1 MNTLYLQCNMGA
13 AGDMLTAALYE
24 LLPNREEFLHTLNH
38 MGLPGVEF
46 HAVPAQS
53 CGISGTHMDVVVYGQ
68 REESVDHPHVHDHE
82 HHHHHDHEHDHVHE
96 HHHHHEH
103 EHTHEHE
110 HGHHHHATLH
120 DVEHLIGHLNL
131 PAPVLDMARQVYH
144 RLAQAEAQAH
154 GTAVDLVH
162 FHEVGALDAVAD
174 VAAACYALYLLHP
187 DEVVVSPVHVGSGM
201 VRCAHGVVPVP
212 APATAILLQ
221 GVPCYGGQVQGEL
234 CTPTGA
240 ALLATFATRFGPMPP
255 MVLENT
261 GYGMG
266 KKEFSAANCVRALWG
281 HTQENA
287 GNEILELVCNLDDMT
302 PEALSFACQRLLEEG
317 ALDVYT
323 LPGCMKKGRPGWQ
336 LVALCDPAHKDTLI
350 RQVFAQTSTTGL
362 RVRACEKHVL
372 DYTITTRETPYGPV
386 RMKTAQGYGVRRT
399 KPEYE
404 DMARIA
410 RAHKLT
416 LRQIFHKES

>member
-53 CGISGTHMDVVVYGQ
+53 CGISGTHMDVVLHGE
-68 REESVDHPHVHDHE
+68 REESLD
-82 HHHHHDHEHDHVHE
+82 HHHDHN
-96 HHHHHEH
+96 HHHHEH
-103 EHTHEHE
+103 EHE
-110 HGHHHHATLH
+110 HGHEHHHHHHTTLH

-131 PAPVLDMARQVYH
+131 PAPVLEQARAVYH
-144 RLAQAEAQAH
+144 RLAQAESKAH
-154 GTAVDLVH
+154 GVEVDLVH

-201 VRCAHGVVPVP
+201 VHCAHGIVPVP
-212 APATAILLQ
+212 APATAHLLE
-221 GVPCYGGQVQGEL
+221 GVPCYGGDIQGEL

-240 ALLATFATRFGPMPP
+240 ALLTTFATRFGPMPP
-255 MVLENT
+255 MVLEHT

-266 KKEFSAANCVRALWG
+266 KKEFPAANCVRAMLG
-281 HTQENA
+281 RTQET
-287 GNEILELVCNLDDMT
+287 GSEILELVCNLDDMT

-336 LVALCDPAHKDTLI
+336 LVALCDPARKDPLI
-350 RQVFAQTSTTGL
+350 HQVFALTSTTGL
-362 RVRACEKHVL
+362 RVRTCEKHVL
-372 DYTITTRETPYGPV
+372 SYTITTRETPYGPV
-386 RMKTAQGYGVRRT
+386 RVKKAQGYGVRRS

-410 RAHKLT
+410 REHKIT
-416 LRQIFHKES
+416 LKQIFHRD

>member
-24 LLPNREEFLHTLNH
+24 LLPNQAEYLHTLNH

-46 HAVPAQS
+46 HALPAQS
-53 CGISGTHMDVVVYGQ
+53 CGIQGTHMDVVVHGE
-68 REESVDHPHVHDHE
+68 REESVDHHPHDHD
-82 HHHHHDHEHDHVHE
+82 HPHDHE

-103 EHTHEHE
+103 EHE
-110 HGHHHHATLH
+110 HGHAHHHHTSLH
-120 DVEHLIGHLNL
+120 DVEHLISHLNL
-131 PAPVLDMARQVYH
+131 PAPVLEQARQVYH
-144 RLAQAEAQAH
+144 RLAQAESKAH
-154 GTAVDLVH
+154 GQPVDLVH

-174 VAAACYALYLLHP
+174 VVAACYALHLLSP
-187 DEVVVSPVHVGSGM
+187 DQVVVSPVHVGSGM
-201 VRCAHGVVPVP
+201 VRCAHGLVPVP
-212 APATAILLQ
+212 APATAHLLE
-221 GVPCYGGQVQGEL
+221 GVPCYGGDIHGEL

-240 ALLATFATRFGPMPP
+240 ALLSTFATRFGAMPP
-255 MVLENT
+255 MVLEKT

-266 KKEFSAANCVRALWG
+266 KKEFPAANCVRALWG
-281 HTQENA
+281 HTQESA
-287 GNEILELVCNLDDMT
+287 GEILELVCNLDDMT

-317 ALDVYT
+317 ALDIYT

-336 LVALCDPAHKDTLI
+336 LVALCDREHKEHLI

-362 RVRACEKHVL
+362 RVRTCEKHML
-372 DYTITTRETPYGPV
+372 TCTFTTRDTPYGPV
-386 RMKTAQGYGVRRT
+386 RMKKAQGYGVTRS

-410 RAHKLT
+410 REHKIT
-416 LRQIFHKES
+416 LKQIFHK

>member
-53 CGISGTHMDVVVYGQ
+53 CGISGTHMDVVVHGE
-68 REESVDHPHVHDHE
+68 REESLDHHHNHDNDHD
-82 HHHHHDHEHDHVHE
+82 HHHHHDHEHEHGHE
-96 HHHHHEH
+96 HHHHHH
-103 EHTHEHE
+103 HT
-110 HGHHHHATLH
+110 TLH

-131 PAPVLDMARQVYH
+131 PAPVLEQARAVYH
-144 RLAQAEAQAH
+144 RLAQAESQAH
-154 GTAVDLVH
+154 GVEVDLVH

-201 VRCAHGVVPVP
+201 VHCAHGIVPVP
-212 APATAILLQ
+212 APATAHLLE
-221 GVPCYGGQVQGEL
+221 GVPCYGGDIQGEL

-240 ALLATFATRFGPMPP
+240 ALLTTFATRFGPMPP
-255 MVLENT
+255 MVLEHT

-266 KKEFSAANCVRALWG
+266 KKEFPAANCVRAMLG
-281 HTQENA
+281 HTQDTENV
-287 GNEILELVCNLDDMT
+287 ILELVCNLDDMT

-336 LVALCDPAHKDTLI
+336 LVALCDSAHKDPLI
-350 RQVFAQTSTTGL
+350 HQVFALTSTTGL
-362 RVRACEKHVL
+362 RVRTCEKHVL
-372 DYTITTRETPYGPV
+372 DYSITTRETPYGPV
-386 RMKTAQGYGVRRT
+386 RVKKAQGYGVRRS

-410 RAHKLT
+410 RTHKIT
-416 LRQIFHKES
+416 LKQIFHRD

>member
-53 CGISGTHMDVVVYGQ
+53 CGLSGTHMDVVVHGE
-68 REESVDHPHVHDHE
+68 REESVDH
-82 HHHHHDHEHDHVHE
+82 

-103 EHTHEHE
+103 EHE
-110 HGHHHHATLH
+110 HGHEHHHHHHHTTLH

-131 PAPVLDMARQVYH
+131 PAPVLEQARAVYH
-144 RLAQAEAQAH
+144 RLAQAESKAH
-154 GTAVDLVH
+154 GVEVDLVH
-162 FHEVGALDAVAD
+162 FHEVGALDALAD

-201 VRCAHGVVPVP
+201 VHCAHGLVPVP
-212 APATAILLQ
+212 APATAHLLE
-221 GVPCYGGQVQGEL
+221 GVPCYGGDIQGEL

-240 ALLATFATRFGPMPP
+240 ALLTTFATRFGPMPP
-255 MVLENT
+255 MVLEHT

-266 KKEFSAANCVRALWG
+266 KKEFPAANCVRAMLG
-281 HTQENA
+281 HTQDTE
-287 GNEILELVCNLDDMT
+287 NEILELVCNLDDMT

-336 LVALCDPAHKDTLI
+336 LVALCDPAHKDPLTH
-350 RQVFAQTSTTGL
+350 QVFALTSTTGL
-362 RVRACEKHVL
+362 RVRTCEKHVL
-372 DYTITTRETPYGPV
+372 SYTITTRETPYGPV
-386 RMKTAQGYGVRRT
+386 RVKKAQGYGVRRS

-410 RAHKLT
+410 REHKIT
-416 LRQIFHKES
+416 LKQIFHRD

>member
-53 CGISGTHMDVVVYGQ
+53 CGISGTHMDVVVHGE
-68 REESVDHPHVHDHE
+68 REESVDH
-82 HHHHHDHEHDHVHE
+82 HHD
-96 HHHHHEH
+96 HHHEH
-103 EHTHEHE
+103 EHEHE
-110 HGHHHHATLH
+110 HGHEHHHHTTLH

-131 PAPVLDMARQVYH
+131 PAPVLEQARAVYH
-144 RLAQAEAQAH
+144 RLAQAESQAH
-154 GTAVDLVH
+154 GVEVDLVH

-201 VRCAHGVVPVP
+201 VHCAHGIVPGP
-212 APATAILLQ
+212 APATAHLLE
-221 GVPCYGGQVQGEL
+221 GVPCYGGDIQGEL

-240 ALLATFATRFGPMPP
+240 ALLTTFATRFGPMPP
-255 MVLENT
+255 MVLEHT

-266 KKEFSAANCVRALWG
+266 KKEFSAANCVRAMLG
-281 HTQENA
+281 HTQEDK
-287 GNEILELVCNLDDMT
+287 GEILELVCNLDDMT

-336 LVALCDPAHKDTLI
+336 LVALCDSAHKDPLI
-350 RQVFAQTSTTGL
+350 HQVFALTSTTGL
-362 RVRACEKHVL
+362 RVRTCEKHVL
-372 DYTITTRETPYGPV
+372 DYSITTRETPYGPV
-386 RMKTAQGYGVRRT
+386 RVKKAQGYGVRRS

-410 RAHKLT
+410 REHKIT
-416 LRQIFHKES
+416 LKQIFHRD

>member
-53 CGISGTHMDVVVYGQ
+53 CGLSGTHMDVVVHGE
-68 REESVDHPHVHDHE
+68 REESVDHHHNHDNDHD
-82 HHHHHDHEHDHVHE
+82 HHHHHDHEHEHGHE
-96 HHHHHEH
+96 HHHHH
-103 EHTHEHE
+103 
-110 HGHHHHATLH
+110 HHHTTLH

-131 PAPVLDMARQVYH
+131 PAPVLEQARAVYH
-144 RLAQAEAQAH
+144 RLAQAESKAH
-154 GTAVDLVH
+154 GVEVDLVH

-201 VRCAHGVVPVP
+201 VHCAHGIVPVP
-212 APATAILLQ
+212 APATAHLLE
-221 GVPCYGGQVQGEL
+221 GVPCYGGDIQGEL

-240 ALLATFATRFGPMPP
+240 ALLTTFATRFGPMPP
-255 MVLENT
+255 MVLEHT

-266 KKEFSAANCVRALWG
+266 KKEFPAANCVRAMLG
-281 HTQENA
+281 HTQEA
-287 GNEILELVCNLDDMT
+287 KGEILELVCNLDDMT

-323 LPGCMKKGRPGWQ
+323 LPGCMKKGRPGWH
-336 LVALCDPAHKDTLI
+336 LVALCDSAHKDHLI
-350 RQVFAQTSTTGL
+350 HQVFALTSTTGL
-362 RVRACEKHVL
+362 RVRTCEKHVL

-386 RMKTAQGYGVRRT
+386 RVKKAQGYGVRRS

-410 RAHKLT
+410 REHKIT
-416 LRQIFHKES
+416 LKQIFHRD

>member
-53 CGISGTHMDVVVYGQ
+53 CGISGTHMDVVVHGE
-68 REESVDHPHVHDHE
+68 REESLDHHHNNDNDNDHD
-82 HHHHHDHEHDHVHE
+82 HHHHHDHEHEHGHE
-96 HHHHHEH
+96 HHHHHH
-103 EHTHEHE
+103 HT
-110 HGHHHHATLH
+110 TLH

-131 PAPVLDMARQVYH
+131 PAPVLEQARAVYH
-144 RLAQAEAQAH
+144 RLAQAESQAH
-154 GTAVDLVH
+154 GVEVDLVH

-201 VRCAHGVVPVP
+201 VHCAHGLVPVP
-212 APATAILLQ
+212 APATAHLLE
-221 GVPCYGGQVQGEL
+221 GVPCYGGDIQGEL

-240 ALLATFATRFGPMPP
+240 ALLTTFATRFGPMPP
-255 MVLENT
+255 MVLEHT

-266 KKEFSAANCVRALWG
+266 KKEFPAANCVRAMLG
-281 HTQENA
+281 RTQET
-287 GNEILELVCNLDDMT
+287 GSEILELVCNLDDMT

-336 LVALCDPAHKDTLI
+336 LVALCDSAHKDPLI
-350 RQVFAQTSTTGL
+350 HQVFALTSTTGL
-362 RVRACEKHVL
+362 RVRTCEKHVL

-386 RMKTAQGYGVRRT
+386 RVKKAQGYGVRRS

-410 RAHKLT
+410 REHKIT
-416 LRQIFHKES
+416 LKQIFHRD

>member
-24 LLPNREEFLHTLNH
+24 LLPNQEEFLHTLNH

-46 HAVPAQS
+46 HALPAQS
-53 CGISGTHMDVVVYGQ
+53 CGITGTHMDVVVHGQ
-68 REESVDHPHVHDHE
+68 REESVDHHHDHSHEHSHHDHDHEHE
-82 HHHHHDHEHDHVHE
+82 HHHHDHT
-96 HHHHHEH
+96 HHHHH
-103 EHTHEHE
+103 T
-110 HGHHHHATLH
+110 TLH
-120 DVEHLIGHLNL
+120 DVEHLISHLNL
-131 PAPVLDMARQVYH
+131 PAPVLEQARAVYH
-144 RLAQAEAQAH
+144 RLAQAESRAH
-154 GTAVDLVH
+154 GVEVDLVH

-174 VAAACYALYLLHP
+174 VAAACYALYLLAP

-212 APATAILLQ
+212 APATAHLLE
-221 GVPCYGGQVQGEL
+221 GVPCYGGEIQGEL

-240 ALLATFATRFGPMPP
+240 ALLSTFATRFGPMPP
-255 MVLENT
+255 MVLEKT

-266 KKEFSAANCVRALWG
+266 KKEFPAANCVRALWG
-281 HTQENA
+281 HTQET
-287 GNEILELVCNLDDMT
+287 GGEILELVCNLDDMT

-336 LVALCDPAHKDTLI
+336 LVALCDTTHKDHLI
-350 RQVFAQTSTTGL
+350 GQIFAQTSTTGL
-362 RVRACEKHVL
+362 RVRRCEKHVL
-372 DYTITTRETPYGPV
+372 SYTIATRDTPYGPV
-386 RMKTAQGYGVRRT
+386 RMKKAQGYGVSRS

-410 RAHKLT
+410 REHKIT
-416 LRQIFHKES
+416 LKQIFHK

>member
-53 CGISGTHMDVVVYGQ
+53 CGISGTHMDVVVHGE
-68 REESVDHPHVHDHE
+68 REESLDPHHG
-82 HHHHHDHEHDHVHE
+82 
-96 HHHHHEH
+96 HHHHEH
-103 EHTHEHE
+103 EHE
-110 HGHHHHATLH
+110 HGHEHHHHHHTTLH

-131 PAPVLDMARQVYH
+131 PAPVLEQARAVYH
-144 RLAQAEAQAH
+144 RLAQAESKAH
-154 GTAVDLVH
+154 GVEVDLVH

-201 VRCAHGVVPVP
+201 VHCAHGLVPVP
-212 APATAILLQ
+212 APATAHLLE
-221 GVPCYGGQVQGEL
+221 GVPCYGGDIQGEL

-240 ALLATFATRFGPMPP
+240 ALLTTFATRFGPMPP
-255 MVLENT
+255 MVLEHT

-266 KKEFSAANCVRALWG
+266 KKEFPAANCVRAMLG
-281 HTQENA
+281 RTQET
-287 GNEILELVCNLDDMT
+287 GSEILELVCNLDDMT

-336 LVALCDPAHKDTLI
+336 LVALCDPAHKDPLI
-350 RQVFAQTSTTGL
+350 HQVFALTSTTGL
-362 RVRACEKHVL
+362 RVRTCEKHVL

-386 RMKTAQGYGVRRT
+386 RVKRAQGYGVRRS

-410 RAHKLT
+410 REHKIT
-416 LRQIFHKES
+416 LKQIFHRD

>member
-53 CGISGTHMDVVVYGQ
+53 CGISGTHMDVVVHGE
-68 REESVDHPHVHDHE
+68 REESLDHHHNNDNDHD
-82 HHHHHDHEHDHVHE
+82 HHHHHDHEHEHGHE
-96 HHHHHEH
+96 HHHHHH
-103 EHTHEHE
+103 HT
-110 HGHHHHATLH
+110 TLH

-131 PAPVLDMARQVYH
+131 PAPVLEQARAVYH
-144 RLAQAEAQAH
+144 RLAQAESKAH
-154 GTAVDLVH
+154 GVEVDLVH

-201 VRCAHGVVPVP
+201 VHCAHGIVPVP
-212 APATAILLQ
+212 APATAHLLE
-221 GVPCYGGQVQGEL
+221 GVPCYGGEIQGEL

-240 ALLATFATRFGPMPP
+240 ALLTTFATRFGPMPP
-255 MVLENT
+255 MVLEHT

-266 KKEFSAANCVRALWG
+266 KKEFPAANCVRAMLG
-281 HTQENA
+281 HTQDTENV
-287 GNEILELVCNLDDMT
+287 ILELVCNLDDMT

-336 LVALCDPAHKDTLI
+336 LVALCDSAHKDPLI
-350 RQVFAQTSTTGL
+350 HQVFALTSTTGL
-362 RVRACEKHVL
+362 RVRTCEKHVL
-372 DYTITTRETPYGPV
+372 DYSITTRETPYGPV
-386 RMKTAQGYGVRRT
+386 RVKRAQGYGVRRS

-410 RAHKLT
+410 REHKIT
-416 LRQIFHKES
+416 LKQIFHRD

>member
-53 CGISGTHMDVVVYGQ
+53 CGLSGTHMDVVVHGE
-68 REESVDHPHVHDHE
+68 REESLD
-82 HHHHHDHEHDHVHE
+82 HHHG
-96 HHHHHEH
+96 HHHHEH
-103 EHTHEHE
+103 EHE
-110 HGHHHHATLH
+110 HGHEHHHHHHHTTLH

-131 PAPVLDMARQVYH
+131 PAPVLEQARAVYH
-144 RLAQAEAQAH
+144 RLAQAESKAH
-154 GTAVDLVH
+154 GVEVDLVH

-201 VRCAHGVVPVP
+201 VHCAHGIVPVP
-212 APATAILLQ
+212 APATAHLLE
-221 GVPCYGGQVQGEL
+221 GVPCYGGDIQGEL

-240 ALLATFATRFGPMPP
+240 ALLTTFATRFGPMPP
-255 MVLENT
+255 MVLEHT

-266 KKEFSAANCVRALWG
+266 KKEFPAANCVRAMLG
-281 HTQENA
+281 RTQET
-287 GNEILELVCNLDDMT
+287 GSEILELVCNLDDMT

-336 LVALCDPAHKDTLI
+336 LVALCDPAHKDPLI
-350 RQVFAQTSTTGL
+350 HQVFALTSTIGL
-362 RVRACEKHVL
+362 RVRTCEKHVL
-372 DYTITTRETPYGPV
+372 DYSITTRETPYGPV
-386 RMKTAQGYGVRRT
+386 RVKKAQGYGVRRS

-410 RAHKLT
+410 REHKIT
-416 LRQIFHKES
+416 LKQIFHRD

>member
-53 CGISGTHMDVVVYGQ
+53 CGISGTHMDVVVHGE
-68 REESVDHPHVHDHE
+68 REESLDHHHNNDNDHD
-82 HHHHHDHEHDHVHE
+82 HHHHHDHEHEHGHE
-96 HHHHHEH
+96 HHHHHH
-103 EHTHEHE
+103 HT
-110 HGHHHHATLH
+110 TLH

-131 PAPVLDMARQVYH
+131 PAPVLEQARAVYH
-144 RLAQAEAQAH
+144 RLAQAESKAH
-154 GTAVDLVH
+154 GVEVDLVH

-201 VRCAHGVVPVP
+201 VHCAHGIVPVP
-212 APATAILLQ
+212 APATAHLLE
-221 GVPCYGGQVQGEL
+221 GVPCYGGEIQGEL

-240 ALLATFATRFGPMPP
+240 ALLTTFATRFGPMPP
-255 MVLENT
+255 MVLEHT

-266 KKEFSAANCVRALWG
+266 KKEFPAANCVRAMLG
-281 HTQENA
+281 HTQDTENV
-287 GNEILELVCNLDDMT
+287 ILELVCNLDDMT

-336 LVALCDPAHKDTLI
+336 LVALCDSAHKDPLI
-350 RQVFAQTSTTGL
+350 HQVFALTSTTGL
-362 RVRACEKHVL
+362 RVRTCEKHVL

-386 RMKTAQGYGVRRT
+386 RVKKAQGYGVRRS

-410 RAHKLT
+410 REHKIT
-416 LRQIFHKES
+416 LKQIFHRD

>member
-1 MNTLYLQCNMGA
+1 MKTLYLECNMGA

-53 CGISGTHMDVVVYGQ
+53 CGISGTHMDVVVHGE
-68 REESVDHPHVHDHE
+68 REESLDHHHNHDNDHD
-82 HHHHHDHEHDHVHE
+82 HHHHHDHEHEHGHE
-96 HHHHHEH
+96 HHHHHH
-103 EHTHEHE
+103 HT
-110 HGHHHHATLH
+110 TLH

-131 PAPVLDMARQVYH
+131 PAPVLEQARAVYH
-144 RLAQAEAQAH
+144 RLAQAESKAH
-154 GTAVDLVH
+154 GVEVDLVH

-187 DEVVVSPVHVGSGM
+187 NEVVVSPVHVGSGM
-201 VRCAHGVVPVP
+201 VHCAHGIVPVP
-212 APATAILLQ
+212 APATAHLLE
-221 GVPCYGGQVQGEL
+221 GVPCYGGDIQGEL

-240 ALLATFATRFGPMPP
+240 ALLTTFATRFGPMPT
-255 MVLENT
+255 MVLEHT

-266 KKEFSAANCVRALWG
+266 KKEFPAANCVRAMLG
-281 HTQENA
+281 HTQDTE
-287 GNEILELVCNLDDMT
+287 NEILELVCNLDDMT

-336 LVALCDPAHKDTLI
+336 LVALCDSAHKDPLI
-350 RQVFAQTSTTGL
+350 HQVFALTSTTGL
-362 RVRACEKHVL
+362 RVRTCEKHVL

-386 RMKTAQGYGVRRT
+386 RVKKAQGYGVRRS

-410 RAHKLT
+410 RTHKIT
-416 LRQIFHKES
+416 LKQIFHRD

>member
-24 LLPNREEFLHTLNH
+24 LLPNREEFLYTLNH

-46 HAVPAQS
+46 HAIPAQS
-53 CGISGTHMDVVVYGQ
+53 CGITGTHMDVVVHGE
-68 REESVDHPHVHDHE
+68 REESVDHHHDHHHHHDHDHTHHHTHEHDHEHDHE
-82 HHHHHDHEHDHVHE
+82 HHHDHT
-96 HHHHHEH
+96 HHHHH
-103 EHTHEHE
+103 T
-110 HGHHHHATLH
+110 TLH
-120 DVEHLIGHLNL
+120 DVEHLISHLNL
-131 PAPVLDMARQVYH
+131 PAPVLEQARAVYH
-144 RLAQAEAQAH
+144 RLALAESKAH
-154 GTAVDLVH
+154 GTSVDLVH

-187 DEVVVSPVHVGSGM
+187 DEVVASPIHVGSGM

-212 APATAILLQ
+212 APATAHLLE
-221 GVPCYGGQVQGEL
+221 GIPCYGGDILGEL

-240 ALLATFATRFGPMPP
+240 ALLSTFATRFGPMPP
-255 MVLENT
+255 MVLEKT

-266 KKEFSAANCVRALWG
+266 KKEFPAANCVRALWG
-281 HTQENA
+281 HTQET
-287 GNEILELVCNLDDMT
+287 GSEILELVCNLDDMT

-336 LVALCDPAHKDTLI
+336 LVVLCDVPHKEHLMG
-350 RQVFAQTSTTGL
+350 QVFAQTSTTGL
-362 RVRACEKHVL
+362 RVRVCEKHVL
-372 DYTITTRETPYGPV
+372 DYTITTRDTPYGPV
-386 RMKTAQGYGVRRT
+386 RVKKAQGYGVSRS

-416 LRQIFHKES
+416 LKQIFHK

>member
-53 CGISGTHMDVVVYGQ
+53 CGLSGTHMDVVVHGE
-68 REESVDHPHVHDHE
+68 REESVDH
-82 HHHHHDHEHDHVHE
+82 HHD

-103 EHTHEHE
+103 EHGHE
-110 HGHHHHATLH
+110 HHHHHHHTTLH

-131 PAPVLDMARQVYH
+131 PAPVLEQARAVYH
-144 RLAQAEAQAH
+144 RLAQAESKAH
-154 GTAVDLVH
+154 GVEVDLVH

-201 VRCAHGVVPVP
+201 VHCAHGLVPVP
-212 APATAILLQ
+212 APATAHLLE
-221 GVPCYGGQVQGEL
+221 GVPCYGGDIPGEL

-240 ALLATFATRFGPMPP
+240 ALLTTFATRFGPMPP
-255 MVLENT
+255 MVLEHT

-266 KKEFSAANCVRALWG
+266 KKEFPAANCVRAMLG
-281 HTQENA
+281 HTQDTENV
-287 GNEILELVCNLDDMT
+287 ILELVCNLDDMT

-336 LVALCDPAHKDTLI
+336 LVALCDSAHKDPLI
-350 RQVFAQTSTTGL
+350 HQVFALTSTTGL
-362 RVRACEKHVL
+362 RVRTCEKHVL
-372 DYTITTRETPYGPV
+372 DYSITTRETPYGPV
-386 RMKTAQGYGVRRT
+386 RVKKAQGYGVRRS

-410 RAHKLT
+410 REHKIT
-416 LRQIFHKES
+416 LKQIFHRD

>member
-46 HAVPAQS
+46 HALPAQS
-53 CGISGTHMDVVVYGQ
+53 CGISGTHMDVVVHGE
-68 REESVDHPHVHDHE
+68 REESVDHHHDHHHEHEHEHGHEHEHEHGHE
-82 HHHHHDHEHDHVHE
+82 HHHHH
-96 HHHHHEH
+96 HHH
-103 EHTHEHE
+103 T
-110 HGHHHHATLH
+110 TLH

-131 PAPVLDMARQVYH
+131 PAPVLEQARAVYH
-144 RLAQAEAQAH
+144 RLAQAESKAH
-154 GTAVDLVH
+154 GVEVDLVH

-201 VRCAHGVVPVP
+201 VHCAHGIVPVP
-212 APATAILLQ
+212 APATAHLLE
-221 GVPCYGGQVQGEL
+221 GVPCYGGDIPGEL

-240 ALLATFATRFGPMPP
+240 ALLTTFATRFGPMPP
-255 MVLENT
+255 MVLEHT

-266 KKEFSAANCVRALWG
+266 KKEFPAANCVRAMLG
-281 HTQENA
+281 HTQDTENV
-287 GNEILELVCNLDDMT
+287 ILELVCNLDDMT

-336 LVALCDPAHKDTLI
+336 LVALCDPAHKDPLI
-350 RQVFAQTSTTGL
+350 HQVFALTSTTGL
-362 RVRACEKHVL
+362 RVRTCEKHVL
-372 DYTITTRETPYGPV
+372 DYSITTRETPYGPV
-386 RMKTAQGYGVRRT
+386 RVKKAQGYGVRRS

-410 RAHKLT
+410 REHKIT
-416 LRQIFHKES
+416 LKQIFHRD

>member
-53 CGISGTHMDVVVYGQ
+53 CGLSGTHMDVVVHGE
-68 REESVDHPHVHDHE
+68 REESLD
-82 HHHHHDHEHDHVHE
+82 HHHG
-96 HHHHHEH
+96 HHHHEH
-103 EHTHEHE
+103 EHE
-110 HGHHHHATLH
+110 HGHEHHHHHHHTTLH

-131 PAPVLDMARQVYH
+131 PAPVLEQARAVYH
-144 RLAQAEAQAH
+144 RLAQAESKAH
-154 GTAVDLVH
+154 GVEVDLVH

-201 VRCAHGVVPVP
+201 VHCAHGIVPVP
-212 APATAILLQ
+212 APATAHLLE
-221 GVPCYGGQVQGEL
+221 GVPCYGGDIQGEL

-240 ALLATFATRFGPMPP
+240 ALLTTFATRFGPMPP
-255 MVLENT
+255 MVLEHT

-266 KKEFSAANCVRALWG
+266 KKEFPAANCVRAMLG
-281 HTQENA
+281 HTQDTENV
-287 GNEILELVCNLDDMT
+287 ILELVCNLDDMT

-336 LVALCDPAHKDTLI
+336 LVALCDPAHKDPLI
-350 RQVFAQTSTTGL
+350 HQVFALTSTTGL
-362 RVRACEKHVL
+362 RVRTCEKHVL

-386 RMKTAQGYGVRRT
+386 RVKKAQGYGVRRS

-410 RAHKLT
+410 REHKIT
-416 LRQIFHKES
+416 LKQIFHRD

>member
-53 CGISGTHMDVVVYGQ
+53 CGISGTHMDVVVHGE
-68 REESVDHPHVHDHE
+68 REESLD
-82 HHHHHDHEHDHVHE
+82 HHHG
-96 HHHHHEH
+96 HHHHEH
-103 EHTHEHE
+103 EHE
-110 HGHHHHATLH
+110 HGHEHHHHHHTTLH

-131 PAPVLDMARQVYH
+131 PAPVLEQARAVYH
-144 RLAQAEAQAH
+144 RLAQAESQAH
-154 GTAVDLVH
+154 GVEVDLVH

-201 VRCAHGVVPVP
+201 VHCAHGIVPVP
-212 APATAILLQ
+212 APATAHLLE
-221 GVPCYGGQVQGEL
+221 GVPCYGGDIQGEL

-240 ALLATFATRFGPMPP
+240 ALLTTFATRFGPMPP
-255 MVLENT
+255 MVLERT

-266 KKEFSAANCVRALWG
+266 KKEFPAANCVRAMLG
-281 HTQENA
+281 HTQVSE
-287 GNEILELVCNLDDMT
+287 GDILELVCNLDDMT

-336 LVALCDPAHKDTLI
+336 LVALCNPAHKDPLI
-350 RQVFAQTSTTGL
+350 HQVFALTSTTGL
-362 RVRACEKHVL
+362 RVRTCEKHVL

-386 RMKTAQGYGVRRT
+386 RVKKAQGYGVRRS

-410 RAHKLT
+410 REHKIT
-416 LRQIFHKES
+416 LKQIFHKES

>member
-53 CGISGTHMDVVVYGQ
+53 CGITGTHMDVVVHGE
-68 REESVDHPHVHDHE
+68 REESVDHHHDHDHHHHHEQEHEHDHEHEHE
-82 HHHHHDHEHDHVHE
+82 HHHHH
-96 HHHHHEH
+96 HH
-103 EHTHEHE
+103 T
-110 HGHHHHATLH
+110 TLH

-131 PAPVLDMARQVYH
+131 PAPVLEQARAVYH
-144 RLAQAEAQAH
+144 RLAQAESKAH
-154 GTAVDLVH
+154 GVEVDLVH

-201 VRCAHGVVPVP
+201 VHCAHGVVPVP
-212 APATAILLQ
+212 APATAHLLE
-221 GVPCYGGQVQGEL
+221 GVPCYGGDIQGEL

-240 ALLATFATRFGPMPP
+240 ALLTTFATRFGPMPP
-255 MVLENT
+255 MVLEHT

-266 KKEFSAANCVRALWG
+266 KKEFPAANCVRAMLG
-281 HTQENA
+281 HTQASE
-287 GNEILELVCNLDDMT
+287 NEILELVCNLDDMT

-336 LVALCDPAHKDTLI
+336 LVALCDPAHKDPLI
-350 RQVFAQTSTTGL
+350 HQVFALTSTTGL
-362 RVRACEKHVL
+362 RVRTCEKHVL
-372 DYTITTRETPYGPV
+372 SYTITTRETPYGPV
-386 RMKTAQGYGVRRT
+386 RVKKAQGYGVSRS

-410 RAHKLT
+410 REHKIT
-416 LRQIFHKES
+416 LKQIFHKDA

>member
-53 CGISGTHMDVVVYGQ
+53 CGISGTHMDVVVHGE
-68 REESVDHPHVHDHE
+68 REESLD
-82 HHHHHDHEHDHVHE
+82 HHHDHN
-96 HHHHHEH
+96 HHHHEH
-103 EHTHEHE
+103 EHGHE
-110 HGHHHHATLH
+110 HHHHHHHTTLH

-131 PAPVLDMARQVYH
+131 PAPVLEQARAVYH
-144 RLAQAEAQAH
+144 RLAQAESKAH
-154 GTAVDLVH
+154 GVEVDLVH

-174 VAAACYALYLLHP
+174 VTAACYALYLLHP

-201 VRCAHGVVPVP
+201 VHCAHGIVPVP
-212 APATAILLQ
+212 APATAHLLE
-221 GVPCYGGQVQGEL
+221 GVPCYGGDIQGEL

-240 ALLATFATRFGPMPP
+240 ALLTTFATRFGPMPP
-255 MVLENT
+255 MVLEHT

-266 KKEFSAANCVRALWG
+266 KKEFPAANCVRAMLG
-281 HTQENA
+281 HTQDTENV
-287 GNEILELVCNLDDMT
+287 ILELVCNLDDMT

-336 LVALCDPAHKDTLI
+336 LVALCDSAHKDPLI
-350 RQVFAQTSTTGL
+350 HQVFALTSTTGL
-362 RVRACEKHVL
+362 RVRTCEKHVL

-386 RMKTAQGYGVRRT
+386 RVKKAQGYGVRRS

-410 RAHKLT
+410 REHKIT
-416 LRQIFHKES
+416 LKQIFHKES

>member
-53 CGISGTHMDVVVYGQ
+53 CGISGTHMDVVVHGE
-68 REESVDHPHVHDHE
+68 REESVDHHHHHDHHHEHEHEHGHE
-82 HHHHHDHEHDHVHE
+82 HHHHH
-96 HHHHHEH
+96 HHH
-103 EHTHEHE
+103 T
-110 HGHHHHATLH
+110 TLH
-120 DVEHLIGHLNL
+120 NVEHLIGHLNL
-131 PAPVLDMARQVYH
+131 PAPVLEQARAVYH
-144 RLAQAEAQAH
+144 RLAQAESQAH
-154 GTAVDLVH
+154 GVEVDLVH

-174 VAAACYALYLLHP
+174 VTAACYALYLLHP

-201 VRCAHGVVPVP
+201 VHCAHGLVPVP
-212 APATAILLQ
+212 APATAHLLE
-221 GVPCYGGQVQGEL
+221 GVPCYGGDIQGEL

-240 ALLATFATRFGPMPP
+240 ALLTTFATRFGSMPP
-255 MVLENT
+255 MVLEKT

-266 KKEFSAANCVRALWG
+266 KKEFSAANCVRAMLG
-281 HTQENA
+281 HTQA
-287 GNEILELVCNLDDMT
+287 SGGEILELVCNLDDMT

-336 LVALCDPAHKDTLI
+336 LVVLCDGSHKEHLI
-350 RQVFAQTSTTGL
+350 RQVFALTSTTGL
-362 RVRACEKHVL
+362 RVRTCEKHVL
-372 DYTITTRETPYGPV
+372 NYTMTTRDTPYGPV
-386 RMKTAQGYGVRRT
+386 RVKRAQGYGVSRS

-410 RAHKLT
+410 REHKIT
-416 LRQIFHKES
+416 LKQIFHKES

>member
-46 HAVPAQS
+46 HALPAQS
-53 CGISGTHMDVVVYGQ
+53 CGISGTHMDVVVHGE
-68 REESVDHPHVHDHE
+68 REESLDHHHNHDNDHD
-82 HHHHHDHEHDHVHE
+82 HHHHHDHEHEHGHE
-96 HHHHHEH
+96 HHHHHH
-103 EHTHEHE
+103 HT
-110 HGHHHHATLH
+110 TLH

-131 PAPVLDMARQVYH
+131 PAPVLEQARAVYH
-144 RLAQAEAQAH
+144 RLAQAESKAH
-154 GTAVDLVH
+154 GVEVDLVH

-201 VRCAHGVVPVP
+201 VHCAHGLVPVP
-212 APATAILLQ
+212 APATAHLLE
-221 GVPCYGGQVQGEL
+221 GVPCYGGDIQGEL

-240 ALLATFATRFGPMPP
+240 ALLTTFATRFGPMPP
-255 MVLENT
+255 MVLEHT

-266 KKEFSAANCVRALWG
+266 KKEFPAANCVRAMLG
-281 HTQENA
+281 RTQET
-287 GNEILELVCNLDDMT
+287 GSEILELVCNLDDMT

-336 LVALCDPAHKDTLI
+336 LVALCDPAHKDPLI
-350 RQVFAQTSTTGL
+350 HQVFALTSTTGL
-362 RVRACEKHVL
+362 RVRTCEKHVL

-386 RMKTAQGYGVRRT
+386 RVKRAQGYGVRRS

-410 RAHKLT
+410 REHKIT
-416 LRQIFHKES
+416 LKQIFHRD

>member
-53 CGISGTHMDVVVYGQ
+53 CSISGTHMDVVVHGE
-68 REESVDHPHVHDHE
+68 REESVDHHHDHHHEHHYEHEHGHE
-82 HHHHHDHEHDHVHE
+82 HHHHH
-96 HHHHHEH
+96 HH
-103 EHTHEHE
+103 T
-110 HGHHHHATLH
+110 TLH

-131 PAPVLDMARQVYH
+131 PAPVLEQARAVYH
-144 RLAQAEAQAH
+144 RLAQAESQAH
-154 GTAVDLVH
+154 GVEVDLVH

-201 VRCAHGVVPVP
+201 VHCAHGLVPVP
-212 APATAILLQ
+212 APATAHLLE
-221 GVPCYGGQVQGEL
+221 GVPCYGGDIQGEL

-240 ALLATFATRFGPMPP
+240 ALLTTFATRFGPMPP

-266 KKEFSAANCVRALWG
+266 KKEFPAANCVRAMLG
-281 HTQENA
+281 HTQASE
-287 GNEILELVCNLDDMT
+287 NEILELVCNLDDMT

-336 LVALCDPAHKDTLI
+336 LVALCDPAHKDPLI
-350 RQVFAQTSTTGL
+350 HQVFALTSTTGL
-362 RVRACEKHVL
+362 RVRTCEKHVL
-372 DYTITTRETPYGPV
+372 SYTITTRETPYGPV
-386 RMKTAQGYGVRRT
+386 RVKKAQGYGVRRS

-410 RAHKLT
+410 REHKIT
-416 LRQIFHKES
+416 LKQIFHKES

>member
-24 LLPNREEFLHTLNH
+24 LLPNQEEFLHTLNH

-46 HAVPAQS
+46 HALPAQS
-53 CGISGTHMDVVVYGQ
+53 CGICGTHMDVVVHGQ
-68 REESVDHPHVHDHE
+68 REESVDHYHAHDHPHE
-82 HHHHHDHEHDHVHE
+82 HHA
-96 HHHHHEH
+96 HHHEH
-103 EHTHEHE
+103 EHDHHHDHGHTHDQH
-110 HGHHHHATLH
+110 HHHHATLH
-120 DVEHLIGHLNL
+120 HVEHLISHLNL
-131 PAPVLDMARQVYH
+131 PAPVLEQARAVYR
-144 RLAQAEAQAH
+144 RLAQAESKAH
-154 GTAVDLVH
+154 GVEVDLVH

-174 VAAACYALYLLHP
+174 VAAACYALHLLAP

-212 APATAILLQ
+212 APATAHLLE
-221 GVPCYGGQVQGEL
+221 GVPCYGGEIQGEL

-255 MVLENT
+255 MELEKT

-266 KKEFSAANCVRALWG
+266 KKEFPAANCVRALWG
-281 HTQENA
+281 HTQEA
-287 GNEILELVCNLDDMT
+287 GSEILELVCNLDDMT

-323 LPGCMKKGRPGWQ
+323 LPGFMKKSRPGWQ
-336 LVALCDPAHKDTLI
+336 LVALCDVSHKDHLI
-350 RQVFAQTSTTGL
+350 HQVFAQTSTTGL
-362 RVRACEKHVL
+362 RVRTCEKHVL
-372 DYTITTRETPYGPV
+372 SYTITTRDTPYGPV
-386 RMKTAQGYGVRRT
+386 RVKKARGYGISRS

-410 RAHKLT
+410 REHKIT
-416 LRQIFHKES
+416 LKQIFHK

>member
-1 MNTLYLQCNMGA
+1 MGA

-53 CGISGTHMDVVVYGQ
+53 CGLSGTHMDVVVHGEQ
-68 REESVDHPHVHDHE
+68 EESLD
-82 HHHHHDHEHDHVHE
+82 HHHG
-96 HHHHHEH
+96 HHHHEH
-103 EHTHEHE
+103 EHE
-110 HGHHHHATLH
+110 HGHEHHHHHHHTTLH

-131 PAPVLDMARQVYH
+131 PAPVLEQARAVYH
-144 RLAQAEAQAH
+144 RLAQAESKAH
-154 GTAVDLVH
+154 GQSVDLVH

-201 VRCAHGVVPVP
+201 VHCAHGIVPVP
-212 APATAILLQ
+212 APATAHLLE
-221 GVPCYGGQVQGEL
+221 GVPCYGGDIQGEL

-240 ALLATFATRFGPMPP
+240 ALLTTFATRFGPMPP
-255 MVLENT
+255 MVLEHT

-266 KKEFSAANCVRALWG
+266 KKEFPAANCVRAMLG
-281 HTQENA
+281 HTQDTENV
-287 GNEILELVCNLDDMT
+287 ILELVCNLDDMT

-336 LVALCDPAHKDTLI
+336 LVALCDPAHKDPLI
-350 RQVFAQTSTTGL
+350 HQVFALTSTTGL
-362 RVRACEKHVL
+362 RVRTCEKHVL
-372 DYTITTRETPYGPV
+372 DYSITTRETPYGPV
-386 RMKTAQGYGVRRT
+386 RVKKAQGYGVRRS

-410 RAHKLT
+410 REHKIT
-416 LRQIFHKES
+416 LKQIFHRD

>member
-1 MNTLYLQCNMGA
+1 MGA

-53 CGISGTHMDVVVYGQ
+53 CGLSGTHMDVVVHGE
-68 REESVDHPHVHDHE
+68 REESLDHHHNNDNDHD
-82 HHHHHDHEHDHVHE
+82 HHHHHDHEHEHGHE
-96 HHHHHEH
+96 HHHHHH
-103 EHTHEHE
+103 HT
-110 HGHHHHATLH
+110 TLH

-131 PAPVLDMARQVYH
+131 PAPVLEQARAVYH
-144 RLAQAEAQAH
+144 RLAQAESKAH
-154 GTAVDLVH
+154 GVEVDLVH

-201 VRCAHGVVPVP
+201 VHCAHGIVPVP
-212 APATAILLQ
+212 APATAHLLE
-221 GVPCYGGQVQGEL
+221 GVPCYGGDIQGEL

-240 ALLATFATRFGPMPP
+240 ALLTTFATRFGPMPP
-255 MVLENT
+255 MVLEHT

-266 KKEFSAANCVRALWG
+266 KKEFPAANCVRAMLG
-281 HTQENA
+281 HTQDTENV
-287 GNEILELVCNLDDMT
+287 ILELVCNLDDMT

-336 LVALCDPAHKDTLI
+336 LVALCDPAHKDPLI
-350 RQVFAQTSTTGL
+350 HQVFALTSTTGL
-362 RVRACEKHVL
+362 RVRTCEKHVL

-386 RMKTAQGYGVRRT
+386 RVKRAQGYGVRRS

-410 RAHKLT
+410 REHKIT
-416 LRQIFHKES
+416 LKQIFHRD

>member
-53 CGISGTHMDVVVYGQ
+53 CGISGTHMDVVVHGE
-68 REESVDHPHVHDHE
+68 REESLD
-82 HHHHHDHEHDHVHE
+82 HHHG
-96 HHHHHEH
+96 HHHHEH
-103 EHTHEHE
+103 EHE
-110 HGHHHHATLH
+110 HGHEHHHHHHHTTLH

-131 PAPVLDMARQVYH
+131 PAPVLEQARAVYH
-144 RLAQAEAQAH
+144 RLAQAESQAH
-154 GTAVDLVH
+154 GVEVDLVH

-201 VRCAHGVVPVP
+201 VHCAHGLVPVP
-212 APATAILLQ
+212 APATAHLLE
-221 GVPCYGGQVQGEL
+221 GVPCYGGDIQGEL

-240 ALLATFATRFGPMPP
+240 ALLTTCATRFGPMPP
-255 MVLENT
+255 MVLEHT

-266 KKEFSAANCVRALWG
+266 KKEFPAANCVRAMLG
-281 HTQENA
+281 HTQASE
-287 GNEILELVCNLDDMT
+287 NEILELVCNLDDMT

-336 LVALCDPAHKDTLI
+336 LVALCDPAHKDPLI
-350 RQVFAQTSTTGL
+350 HQVFALTSTTGL
-362 RVRACEKHVL
+362 RVRTCEKHVL

-386 RMKTAQGYGVRRT
+386 RVKKAQGYGVHRS

-410 RAHKLT
+410 REHKIT
-416 LRQIFHKES
+416 LKQIFHRD

>member
-53 CGISGTHMDVVVYGQ
+53 CGLSGTHMDVVVHGE
-68 REESVDHPHVHDHE
+68 REESVDH
-82 HHHHHDHEHDHVHE
+82 

-103 EHTHEHE
+103 EHE
-110 HGHHHHATLH
+110 HGHEHHHHHHHTTLH

-131 PAPVLDMARQVYH
+131 PAPVLEQARAVYH
-144 RLAQAEAQAH
+144 RLAQAESKAH
-154 GTAVDLVH
+154 GVEVDLVH

-201 VRCAHGVVPVP
+201 VHCAHGIVPVP
-212 APATAILLQ
+212 APATAHLLE
-221 GVPCYGGQVQGEL
+221 GVPCYGGDIQGEL

-240 ALLATFATRFGPMPP
+240 ALLTTFATRFGPMPP
-255 MVLENT
+255 MVLEHT

-266 KKEFSAANCVRALWG
+266 KKEFPAANCVRAMLG
-281 HTQENA
+281 HTQDTENV
-287 GNEILELVCNLDDMT
+287 ILELVCNLDDMT

-336 LVALCDPAHKDTLI
+336 LVALCDSAHKDPLI
-350 RQVFAQTSTTGL
+350 HQVFALTSTTGL
-362 RVRACEKHVL
+362 RVRTCEKHVL

-386 RMKTAQGYGVRRT
+386 RVKKAQGYGVRRS

-410 RAHKLT
+410 REHKIT
-416 LRQIFHKES
+416 LKQIFHRD

>member
-53 CGISGTHMDVVVYGQ
+53 CGISGTHMDVVLHGE
-68 REESVDHPHVHDHE
+68 REESLDHHHNHDNDHD
-82 HHHHHDHEHDHVHE
+82 HHHHHDHEHEHGHE
-96 HHHHHEH
+96 HHHHHH
-103 EHTHEHE
+103 HT
-110 HGHHHHATLH
+110 TLH

-131 PAPVLDMARQVYH
+131 PAPVLEQARAVYH
-144 RLAQAEAQAH
+144 RLAQAESKAH
-154 GTAVDLVH
+154 GVEVDLVH

-174 VAAACYALYLLHP
+174 VTAACYALYLLHP

-201 VRCAHGVVPVP
+201 VHCAHGLVPVP
-212 APATAILLQ
+212 APATAHLLE
-221 GVPCYGGQVQGEL
+221 GVPCYGGDIQGEL

-240 ALLATFATRFGPMPP
+240 ALLTTFATRFGPMPP
-255 MVLENT
+255 MVLERT

-266 KKEFSAANCVRALWG
+266 KKEFPAANCVRAMLG
-281 HTQENA
+281 HTQDTE
-287 GNEILELVCNLDDMT
+287 NEILELVCNLDDMT

-336 LVALCDPAHKDTLI
+336 LVALCDPAHKDPLI
-350 RQVFAQTSTTGL
+350 HQVFALTSTTGL
-362 RVRACEKHVL
+362 RVRTCEKHVL
-372 DYTITTRETPYGPV
+372 SYTITTRETPYGPV
-386 RMKTAQGYGVRRT
+386 RVKKAQGYGVRRS

-410 RAHKLT
+410 REHKIT
-416 LRQIFHKES
+416 LKQIFHRD

>member
-53 CGISGTHMDVVVYGQ
+53 CGISGTHMDVVVHGE
-68 REESVDHPHVHDHE
+68 REESLD
-82 HHHHHDHEHDHVHE
+82 HHHDHN
-96 HHHHHEH
+96 HHHHEH
-103 EHTHEHE
+103 EHE
-110 HGHHHHATLH
+110 HGHEHHHHHHHTTLH

-131 PAPVLDMARQVYH
+131 PAPVLEQARAVYH
-144 RLAQAEAQAH
+144 RLAQAESQAH
-154 GTAVDLVH
+154 GVEVDLVH

-201 VRCAHGVVPVP
+201 VHCAHGLVPVP
-212 APATAILLQ
+212 APATTHLLE
-221 GVPCYGGQVQGEL
+221 GVPCYGGEIQGEL

-240 ALLATFATRFGPMPP
+240 ALLTTFATRFGPMPP
-255 MVLENT
+255 MVLEHT

-266 KKEFSAANCVRALWG
+266 KKEFPAANCVRAMLG
-281 HTQENA
+281 RTQET
-287 GNEILELVCNLDDMT
+287 GSEILELVCNLDDMT

-336 LVALCDPAHKDTLI
+336 LVALCDPAHKDPLI
-350 RQVFAQTSTTGL
+350 HQVFALTSTTGL
-362 RVRACEKHVL
+362 RVRTCEQHVL
-372 DYTITTRETPYGPV
+372 DYTLTTRETPDGPV
-386 RMKTAQGYGVRRT
+386 RVKRAQGYGVRRS

-410 RAHKLT
+410 REHKIT
-416 LRQIFHKES
+416 LKQIFHRD

>member
-53 CGISGTHMDVVVYGQ
+53 CGLSGTHMDVVVHGE
-68 REESVDHPHVHDHE
+68 REESLDHHHDHHHEHHHEHEHGHE
-82 HHHHHDHEHDHVHE
+82 HHHHH
-96 HHHHHEH
+96 HH
-103 EHTHEHE
+103 T
-110 HGHHHHATLH
+110 TLH

-131 PAPVLDMARQVYH
+131 PAPVLEQARAVYH
-144 RLAQAEAQAH
+144 RLAQAESKAH
-154 GTAVDLVH
+154 GVEVDLVH

-201 VRCAHGVVPVP
+201 VHCAHGIVPVP
-212 APATAILLQ
+212 APATAHLLE
-221 GVPCYGGQVQGEL
+221 GVPCYGGDIQGEL

-240 ALLATFATRFGPMPP
+240 ALLTTFATRFGPMPP
-255 MVLENT
+255 MVLEHT

-266 KKEFSAANCVRALWG
+266 KKEFPAANCVRAMLG
-281 HTQENA
+281 RTQET
-287 GNEILELVCNLDDMT
+287 GSEILELVCNLDDMT

-336 LVALCDPAHKDTLI
+336 LVALCDPARKDPLI
-350 RQVFAQTSTTGL
+350 HQVFALTSTTGL
-362 RVRACEKHVL
+362 RVRTCEKHVL
-372 DYTITTRETPYGPV
+372 SYTITTRETPYGPV
-386 RMKTAQGYGVRRT
+386 RVKKAQGYGVRRS

-410 RAHKLT
+410 REHKIT
-416 LRQIFHKES
+416 LKQIFHRD

>member
-1 MNTLYLQCNMGA
+1 MGA

-53 CGISGTHMDVVVYGQ
+53 CGLSGTHMDVVVHGE
-68 REESVDHPHVHDHE
+68 REESVDHHHNHDNDHD
-82 HHHHHDHEHDHVHE
+82 HHHHHDHEHEHGHE
-96 HHHHHEH
+96 HHHHHH
-103 EHTHEHE
+103 HT
-110 HGHHHHATLH
+110 TLH

-131 PAPVLDMARQVYH
+131 PAPVLEQARAVYH
-144 RLAQAEAQAH
+144 RLAQAESKAH
-154 GTAVDLVH
+154 GVEVDLVH

-201 VRCAHGVVPVP
+201 VHCAHGLVPVP
-212 APATAILLQ
+212 APATAHLLE
-221 GVPCYGGQVQGEL
+221 GVPCYGGDIQGEL

-240 ALLATFATRFGPMPP
+240 ALLTTFATRFGPMPP
-255 MVLENT
+255 MVLERT

-266 KKEFSAANCVRALWG
+266 KKEFPAANCVRAMLG
-281 HTQENA
+281 HTQDTE
-287 GNEILELVCNLDDMT
+287 NEILELVCNLDDMT

-336 LVALCDPAHKDTLI
+336 LVALCDPAHKDPLI
-350 RQVFAQTSTTGL
+350 HQVFALTSTTGL
-362 RVRACEKHVL
+362 RVRTCEKHVL

-386 RMKTAQGYGVRRT
+386 RVKKAQGYGVRRS

-410 RAHKLT
+410 REHKIT
-416 LRQIFHKES
+416 LKQIFHRD

>member
-46 HAVPAQS
+46 HALPAQS
-53 CGISGTHMDVVVYGQ
+53 CGISGTHMDVVVHGE
-68 REESVDHPHVHDHE
+68 REESVDHHHDHHHEHEHEHGHEHEHEHGHE
-82 HHHHHDHEHDHVHE
+82 HHHHH
-96 HHHHHEH
+96 HHH
-103 EHTHEHE
+103 T
-110 HGHHHHATLH
+110 TLH

-131 PAPVLDMARQVYH
+131 PAPVLEQARAVYH
-144 RLAQAEAQAH
+144 RLAQAESQAH
-154 GTAVDLVH
+154 GVEVDLVH

-201 VRCAHGVVPVP
+201 VHCAHGLVPVP
-212 APATAILLQ
+212 APATAHLLE
-221 GVPCYGGQVQGEL
+221 GVPCYGGDIQGEL

-240 ALLATFATRFGPMPP
+240 ALLTTCATRFGPMPP
-255 MVLENT
+255 MVLEHT

-266 KKEFSAANCVRALWG
+266 KKEFPAANCVRAMLG
-281 HTQENA
+281 HTQDTENV
-287 GNEILELVCNLDDMT
+287 ILELVCNLDDMT

-336 LVALCDPAHKDTLI
+336 LVALCDPAHKDPLI
-350 RQVFAQTSTTGL
+350 HQVFALTSTTGL
-362 RVRACEKHVL
+362 RVRTCEKHVL
-372 DYTITTRETPYGPV
+372 DYSITTRETPYGPV
-386 RMKTAQGYGVRRT
+386 RVKKAQGYGVHRS

-410 RAHKLT
+410 REHKIT
-416 LRQIFHKES
+416 LKQIFHRD